1 MSASSLGVNATT
13 GAPITISGLASG
25 LETSKIIGALMGVE
39 REPVTHLTGE
49 QEKIQA
55 EQSQLQQV
63 RSSLQQVATAA
74 SEFALPTL
82 FESVQNVT
90 SSEPARVGAVAK
102 SGAGVG
108 GYEVEVTQLAN
119 SAQRTF
125 TFKSP
130 AGEQKLTIEGHEFTV
145 KAHENAK
152 ELASAINADASA
164 TVYAAVLEDGSI
176 VLSNRATGSTGS
188 EYIKVTG
195 EALSE
200 TAGAAREGKNAK
212 YTVDGVEGSST
223 SNTVTNAIPGITL
236 TFGGLTPGGPV
247 TIDVEAPG
255 PSVSAIEAH
264 VQTFVNAYNAT
275 VEAVQAELA
284 TKPPV
289 KPTSGELGVGALFG
303 DIELT
308 SLLNNMRDTM
318 YESIAGLDPEM
329 SSPLDV
335 GLSTGQSTGGGAS
348 TQSSLE
354 GLLTL
359 EPTKLA
365 EAIKANPA
373 ASQKMLEQWSQ
384 KLQGLVN
391 AVSGPGGSLDSRI
404 SGDEAQVTELGNQIS
419 TMNVMLEH
427 REKALQATYAALE
440 GVISRNTTQSAWLA
454 SQEESLTKSGS

>member
-1 MSASSLGVNATT
+1 MSASSLGVSAAS

-25 LETSKIIGALMGVE
+25 LETSKIIAALMGVE
-39 REPVTHLTGE
+39 REPVAHISGE
-49 QEKIQA
+49 QQKLEA
-55 EQSQLQQV
+55 EQSQLQEL
-63 RSSLQQVATAA
+63 RTSLQQVATAA
-74 SEFALPTL
+74 SEFSLPSL
-82 FESVQNVT
+82 FESTQSVT
-90 SSEPARVGAVAK
+90 SSEPARVSAVVK

-130 AGEQKLTIEGHEFTV
+130 ASEQKLTIEGHEFAL
-145 KAHENAK
+145 KAGESAK
-152 ELASAINADASA
+152 ELANAINSNGTA
-164 TVYAAVLEDGSI
+164 TVYAAVLQDGSI
-176 VLSNRATGSTGS
+176 VLSNRATGASVG

-200 TAGAAREGKNAK
+200 KAGTAREGKNAE
-212 YTVDGVEGSST
+212 YSVDGVEGSST
-223 SNTVTNAIPGITL
+223 SNTVTDAIAGVTL
-236 TFGGLTPGGPV
+236 TLGGLTPAGPV

-255 PSVSAIEAH
+255 PSLSSIEAH
-264 VQTFVNAYNAT
+264 VQSFVNAYNAT
-275 VEAVQAELA
+275 VEAVQTELA

-289 KPTSGELGVGALFG
+289 KPTGGEPGVGALFG

-359 EPTKLA
+359 DPTKLA
-365 EAIKANPA
+365 EAIKANPTG
-373 ASQKMLEQWSQ
+373 SQQMLEQWSQ
-384 KLQGLVN
+384 KLQGVVN
-391 AVSGPGGSLDSRI
+391 AVSGPGGSLQSRI
-404 SGDEAQVTELGNQIS
+404 SGDEAQVTELGSQIS

-440 GVISRNTTQSAWLA
+440 GVISRNSTQAAWLT
-454 SQEESLTKSGS
+454 SQEESLSKSGA

>member
-1 MSASSLGVNATT
+1 MSASSLGVNAAT

-39 REPVTHLTGE
+39 REPVAHLTTE

-55 EQSQLQQV
+55 EQSQLQQI

-74 SEFALPTL
+74 SEFALPSL
-82 FESVQNVT
+82 FESVQGVT
-90 SSEPARVGAVAK
+90 SSEPARVSAVAK

-130 AGEQKLTIEGHEFTV
+130 ASEQKLTIEGHEFTL
-145 KAHENAK
+145 KAGESAK
-152 ELASAINADASA
+152 ELASAIDSSASA

-200 TAGAAREGKNAK
+200 KAGTAREGKNAE

-223 SNTVTNAIPGITL
+223 SNTVVDAIPGITL
-236 TFGGLTPGGPV
+236 TFGGLTAAGPV

-264 VQTFVNAYNAT
+264 VQAFVNAYNSA

-284 TKPPV
+284 AKPPV

-308 SLLNNMRDTM
+308 SLLNNMRDSM
-318 YESIAGLDPEM
+318 YEAIAGLEPEM

-335 GLSTGQSTGGGAS
+335 GLSTGQSTGAGVS

-359 EPTKLA
+359 DPTKLA
-365 EAIKANPA
+365 EAVKANPTG
-373 ASQKMLEQWSQ
+373 SKQMLEQWSQ

-391 AVSGPGGSLDSRI
+391 AVSGPGGSLESRI
-404 SGDEAQVTELGNQIS
+404 SGDEAQVTQLGSQIA
-419 TMNVMLEH
+419 TMNEMLAH

-440 GVISRNTTQSAWLA
+440 GVISRNSTQAAWLT
-454 SQEESLTKSGS
+454 SQEESLSKSGG

>member
-1 MSASSLGVNATT
+1 MSASSLGVSAAS

-25 LETSKIIGALMGVE
+25 LETSKIIAALMGVE
-39 REPVTHLTGE
+39 REPVAHITGE
-49 QEKIQA
+49 QQKLEA
-55 EQSQLQQV
+55 EQSQLQEV
-63 RSSLQQVATAA
+63 RISLQQVATAA
-74 SEFALPTL
+74 SEFNLPSL
-82 FESVQNVT
+82 FESKQSVT
-90 SSEPARVGAVAK
+90 SSEPARVSAVAK

-130 AGEQKLTIEGHEFTV
+130 ASEQKLTIEGHEFAL
-145 KAHENAK
+145 KAGESAK
-152 ELASAINADASA
+152 ELASAINSNSSA

-176 VLSNRATGSTGS
+176 VLSNRATGASVG

-200 TAGAAREGKNAK
+200 KAGTAREGKNAE
-212 YTVDGVEGSST
+212 YSVDGVEGSSA
-223 SNTVTNAIPGITL
+223 SNTVTNAIAGITL
-236 TFGGLTPGGPV
+236 TFGGLTPVGPV

-275 VEAVQAELA
+275 VEAVQTELA

-289 KPTSGELGVGALFG
+289 KPTNGELGVGALFG

-329 SSPLDV
+329 SSPLDI

-359 EPTKLA
+359 DPTKLA
-365 EAIKANPA
+365 EAIKANPTG
-373 ASQKMLEQWSQ
+373 SQQMLEQWSQ
-384 KLQGLVN
+384 KLEGVVN
-391 AVSGPGGSLDSRI
+391 AVSGPGGSLQSRI
-404 SGDEAQVTELGNQIS
+404 SGDEAQVTELGSQIS

-454 SQEESLTKSGS
+454 SQEESLTKSGA